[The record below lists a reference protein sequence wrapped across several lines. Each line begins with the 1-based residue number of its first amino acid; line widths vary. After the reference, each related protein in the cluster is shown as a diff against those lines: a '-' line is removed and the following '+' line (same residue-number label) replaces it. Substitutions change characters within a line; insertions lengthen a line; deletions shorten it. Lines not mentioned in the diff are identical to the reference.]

1 MLWLFCFRDV
11 ILGYLGIP
19 WDTLAQ
25 VRTIFQYCSRA
36 AGEELSGGSWTWTV
50 ETSSGGTVTVRCQ
63 IALGS
68 SEQCAWHLS
77 GAIVQPAVDFFFHI
91 FDAPWHVQNGWPQPQ
106 RLRSPTLP
114 QSFGRPF
121 ESLIHGDP
129 DAGANLSCDISDP
142 RHLQAEW
149 RGVLEVL
156 LQLFGVSGIS
166 HHTVGHEFPCGM
178 RDVLIVYH
186 CFQRC

>member
-1 MLWLFCFRDV
+1 M
-11 ILGYLGIP
+11 GYLGIP
-19 WDTLAQ
+19 WDTLGYLGSGSDHLP
-25 VRTIFQYCSRA
+25 VLLPSCCRRRTQSLVAPGR
-36 AGEELSGGSWTWTV
+36 SWTV

-91 FDAPWHVQNGWPQPQ
+91 FDAPWHVQNGWPQQ

-129 DAGANLSCDISDP
+129 DAVRDICRRNGAEFSRFCCSCS
-142 RHLQAEW
+142 
-149 RGVLEVL
+149 
-156 LQLFGVSGIS
+156 VSQESPI
-166 HHTVGHEFPCGM
+166 TP
-178 RDVLIVYH
+178 
-186 CFQRC
+186 